1 MNLTEA
7 QLVPDV
13 ALGRLDV
20 YDTPHT
26 RAVWYAYLDWVR
38 RNYQPDLKKHTI
50 SLLVDMHLTEMS
62 LTRTATRSSIYLHG
76 SPEDIMAWMLTYA

>member
-1 MNLTEA
+1 MIAVEP

-13 ALGRLDV
+13 ALCRLDV
-20 YDTPHT
+20 YDNPHT

-50 SLLVDMHLTEMS
+50 GLLVDMHLTEMS

-76 SPEDIMAWMLTYA
+76 SPEDLMAWMLTYA

>member
-1 MNLTEA
+1 MSLTEA
-7 QLVPDV
+7 QIVPDV

-38 RNYQPDLKKHTI
+38 QNYQPHLKNHTI
-50 SLLVDMHLTEMS
+50 GIVVDMHLTDLS
-62 LTRTATRSSIYLHG
+62 LTRTATRHSVYLHG
-76 SPEDIMAWMLTYA
+76 SHEDLMTWMLTYS